1 MTEHEVR
8 TLLGRYNS
16 GCASPEEIRLLE
28 TWYVNQ
34 FRDEDFTFDDL
45 DVDTLRN
52 EVWKGTLR
60 RSGLRKRKDLRRYMP
75 GFPVAAALFVLI
87 SIGLVICWMV
97 QRSSRSYT
105 INELAKSSVDVKPGG
120 QRATLTLPDG
130 RVIALREDQGSVIV
144 SDSMLRYQDGTEIA
158 KSGGTEGLINTISTP
173 KGGQYHLVLPDGSG
187 VWLNAESTL
196 KYPSRFD
203 PEKRSVELIG
213 EAYFEIATVYSSD
226 KKSHKPFFVIS
237 NKQQIEVLGT
247 HFNVSAYEDEPV
259 TTTTLLEGSVSVLA
273 AGRKQQLVPGQQSWV
288 QLGKETTVVDADVE
302 KAIGWKNGEFVFYNE
317 RIEKVMKDIARWYD
331 VEVIYRDDVR
341 DKTMWGAVSKFE
353 NISKVLKMI
362 ELTGVARFDIQ
373 IREDN
378 RRVYIMK

>member
-8 TLLGRYNS
+8 TLLGRYNN

-144 SDSMLRYQDGTEIA
+144 SDSILRYQDGTEIA
-158 KSGGTEGLINTISTP
+158 KSGGTEGLTNTISTP